1 MDLSVIENDPKEV
14 KKYLQN
20 FVPINYYRVLD
31 DAYLYQVRAIL
42 LHSVSHAD
50 SYNPIYAGLINDL
63 TVTVGNNHVSYTT
76 SIKAVVDNVSSLI
89 TKTEKL
95 EAETST
101 SIASIETI
109 QEVYASDKE
118 ARATEVKTLTA
129 AIKDIVIGG
138 RNIMKNSDFSRGYRE
153 WQEASI
159 EPLEHFIGKLYK
171 VRSTGI
177 VGSLMG
183 IYPLEEFQNMAM
195 VEGTQ
200 YSVSFYAYGSI
211 MLMDEIYLT
220 SASEAPIKLP
230 SVVISTDLS
239 ERRHITFKAPT
250 GGGGLGLIIG
260 ATATKEDD
268 WFNIGKVKVELGN
281 RPTDWTPAPED
292 VDGYIARVQSVIT
305 EFRDVQVKDNVAKA
319 KLIEKLD
326 SRVDDNAATVKREL
340 ETQVTKHDALAKRTE
355 TVEANTKDNKAKI
368 ETVETAFTDEKS
380 ATAKRLRTLEAAS
393 ALGKGKITVL
403 EKVTADT
410 DKVIAEQSTTLN
422 AKIDNISSGGRN
434 LLKNADFKLGVDT
447 WGTSKITK
455 AKNILGNL
463 LTVTNTGT
471 TTDYYGLQPVDIFR
485 NIKLLENKEYVLSFY
500 AKGNIPTINDIWITS
515 TGNLPQQL
523 SNAEITT
530 GIADRTEIVFTA
542 ENTSEESSLLI
553 GANGYAKGSWFAV
566 VAVKLELGNKATD
579 WTIAPEDTGEII
591 EQVEANI
598 EAYKK
603 AQALI
608 NLATAEDYKKMNASV
623 GENKGELERLDS
635 LVVTNEKA
643 IGTINT
649 KLEVEIGGNIAKIIE
664 DYKVVSS
671 DVGAMGTK
679 LDGVYAQ
686 TNPVMMGSE
695 EVMIGSEKH
704 YAGVWTET
712 GARIEQGLAQSFRT
726 DVLESSIDSNR
737 ALIKEEAITRVNA
750 LGSLSA
756 LTTKIQANT
765 ENNTSEIKKLMIT
778 VTTPESGLAAVVTE
792 LKAVVAENT
801 TVGKATKK
809 AAEAAAKLAGNK
821 GEVIFSN
828 VAPSKEKELPQNL
841 WIDTSEDL
849 NTPKRWAGGKWLVVT
864 DFAAKAAQKAA
875 NKAQK
880 DATDAIRDAK
890 TADDKAVEA
899 QRVAGLAFEE
909 VLDISS
915 DSKIT
920 PSEKEQLK
928 VIVNS
933 IEREHVDILSRASKY
948 KVSTTEYVK
957 TYTALTTYVATLL
970 KSMSTTSEVV
980 RKDFNAKFD
989 TLFLQRANLNS
1000 QIIAAIKLV
1009 SDTANERLDST
1020 VKAVEDVQK
1029 AANAAQETATKATK
1043 SITDASLDNKLT
1055 PVEKKQIKIIWSEIV
1070 RENSEVL
1077 ANAAKY
1083 SVTTTDYTSAYNLL
1097 RDYLTPLLVKTTES
1111 SDISRT
1117 EFNSNFDTLFLRRA
1131 SLNTSIVNAAKEVA
1145 DEADSK
1151 GKTGIADAKEA
1162 KKVADLANGIVNDIT
1177 NDNVLTPSEKE
1188 QVWQIVESI
1197 KSTHISTTDYAVMY
1211 GVPTTT
1217 YSTKYNSLITY
1228 INGLLSSMTTKSVI
1242 DRTVFNNKF
1251 TELYDE
1257 RSKLDK
1263 VIRDKAKSI
1272 TTALDTS
1279 LNPVMIG
1286 SESVFI
1292 GDETILLGVW
1302 SETSERIHEDFL
1314 NQVRAAEAKGAA
1326 EQAQESADEA
1336 NTNLQPQNLSRIV
1349 EGSGAFATKF
1359 GAIAGQYSKMEGVI
1373 EGQRASIETY
1383 TNIGNLEAL
1392 KNEIAKERLNKNI
1405 EGLDAQKAKLTTA
1418 IADFNAQITLL
1429 NTKIAETEDVEV
1441 INEYRNQ
1448 VNSLQTAIVNANAEK
1463 SIIDDNKRQLAT
1475 EVRQLKDLEIVKDK
1489 TLLASGIKMTG
1500 PKGKVKGIG
1509 LLMEDTGYTNFD
1521 IIVDSFSM
1529 SVDETS
1535 TSIKPFKVNGT
1546 GFEVNVP
1553 LKANSTITTPSI
1565 QGGSITGTS
1574 ININNKFKVSAQG
1587 DLVATSGTFGGIVTG
1602 GSINIANKFK
1612 VDTAGNMTATSGKF
1626 SGDITGASGRFTGTV
1641 LADKIEGK
1649 VANIENAAVDTLQI
1663 ADFAVT
1669 IPRYYNNPNKVL
1681 VKKENFG
1688 EWVLL
1693 AKATFP
1699 SNGSSTSLNLGIE
1712 KMLAQQQAGN
1722 KYLEV
1727 GIFRNGIEIKKWT
1740 FESTDYPATGYI
1752 GWDLNFTYF
1761 PPILDT
1767 KTSTGEVIYEVKI
1780 RSVNFTSTTADYN
1793 SGSYYAEGITLTSIG
1808 MRK

>member
-50 SYNPIYAGLINDL
+50 SYNPVYAGLINDL
-63 TVTVGNNHVSYTT
+63 TVTVGNNHASYTT
-76 SIKAVVDNVSSLI
+76 SIKAVVDDVSVLV

-101 SIASIETI
+101 SIASIESI
-109 QEVYASDKE
+109 QEVYAADKE

-138 RNIMKNSDFSRGYRE
+138 RNIMINSDFSRGYRE

-159 EPLEHFIGKLYK
+159 EPLDHFIGKLFK
-171 VRSTGI
+171 IRSTGI

-195 VEGTQ
+195 VEGNQ

-211 MLMDEIYLT
+211 LLMDEIYLT
-220 SASEAPIKLP
+220 SPLEAPIKLP

-268 WFNIGKVKVELGN
+268 WFSIGKVKVELGN

-305 EFRDVQVKDNVAKA
+305 EFKDVQVKDNEAKA
-319 KLIEKLD
+319 LLIEKLD
-326 SRVDDNAATVKREL
+326 SRVDDNAATVTREL
-340 ETQVTKHDALAKRTE
+340 ETQVTKHNALAKRTE
-355 TVEANTKDNKAKI
+355 TVEANTAGNKAKI
-368 ETVETAFTDEKS
+368 EDVEIAFTDEKS
-380 ATAKRLRTLEAAS
+380 ATATRLSTLEAAS
-393 ALGKGKITVL
+393 ALGEGKITNL

-410 DKVIAEQSTTLN
+410 DKIVSEQGTTLN

-434 LLKNADFKLGVDT
+434 LLKNADFKLGADT
-447 WGTSKITK
+447 WGTSEITD
-455 AKNILGNL
+455 ANNILGNL

-485 NIKLLENKEYVLSFY
+485 NIRLLEGKEYVLSFY
-500 AKGNIPTINDIWITS
+500 AKGNIPIINDIWITS

-530 GIADRTEIVFTA
+530 GINDRTEIVFTA

-553 GANGYAKGSWFAV
+553 GANGYAKDSWFAV

-608 NLATAEDYKKMNASV
+608 NLATTESYEKMEASV

-635 LVVTNEKA
+635 LVVTNTDA
-643 IGTINT
+643 IGTIKN
-649 KLEVEIGGNIAKIIE
+649 KLEVAIDVNIAKIIE

-695 EVMIGSEKH
+695 EIMIGSEQH

-712 GARIEQGLAQSFRT
+712 GARIEQGLAQTFRM
-726 DVLESSIDSNR
+726 DVLESSIDSNS
-737 ALIKEEAITRVNA
+737 ALIKEESVTRVNE

-756 LTTKIQANT
+756 LTTEIKANT
-765 ENNTSEIKKLMIT
+765 DSNTAEIENLMIT
-778 VTTPESGLAAVVTE
+778 VTTPETGLSAVVTE
-792 LKAVVAENT
+792 MKAVVAENT
-801 TVGKATKK
+801 RIGDAAKT
-809 AAEAAAKLAGNK
+809 AAEEAATAAGNK

-828 VAPSKEKELPQNL
+828 VAPSVEKRLPQNL

-849 NTPKRWAGGKWLVVT
+849 NTPKRWAGGAWLVVT
-864 DFAAKAAQKAA
+864 DFAAKAAQQVADLAQQAA
-875 NKAQK
+875 
-880 DATDAIRDAK
+880 DDAIRDAK
-890 TADDKAVEA
+890 AADNKAIEA
-899 QRVAGLAFEE
+899 QLAADKKGE
-909 VLDISS
+909 VIFSS
-915 DSKIT
+915 AE
-920 PSEKEQLK
+920 P
-928 VIVNS
+928 
-933 IEREHVDILSRASKY
+933 
-948 KVSTTEYVK
+948 
-957 TYTALTTYVATLL
+957 
-970 KSMSTTSEVV
+970 
-980 RKDFNAKFD
+980 
-989 TLFLQRANLNS
+989 
-1000 QIIAAIKLV
+1000 
-1009 SDTANERLDST
+1009 ST
-1020 VKAVEDVQK
+1020 VKRLPQNMWIDTTAGKNTPKRWVDTEWVIVTDKVAVD
-1029 AANAAQETATKATK
+1029 AANVAEGARSDINDIAADAKFTPTEKRQLVTVLEEIIQEDIAIRALATKYIISDAVYAKAYKDLMDYINPKMLNK
-1043 SITDASLDNKLT
+1043 STTDTIVRSTFNDRFNKLYGSRAT
-1055 PVEKKQIKIIWSEIV
+1055 LEIQINTKIE
-1070 RENSEVL
+1070 
-1077 ANAAKY
+1077 ANIAA
-1083 SVTTTDYTSAYNLL
+1083 
-1097 RDYLTPLLVKTTES
+1097 
-1111 SDISRT
+1111 
-1117 EFNSNFDTLFLRRA
+1117 
-1131 SLNTSIVNAAKEVA
+1131 
-1145 DEADSK
+1145 ADSK
-1151 GKTGIADAKEA
+1151 GKAGIADAKVA
-1162 KKVADLANGIVNDIT
+1162 KDIADTANSIVNDIT

-1197 KSTHISTTDYAVMY
+1197 KSTHISTKDYAEMY

-1217 YSTKYNSLITY
+1217 YSTKYSNLLTY
-1228 INGLLSSMTTKSVI
+1228 INGLMTSMTTNSAIV
-1242 DRTVFNNKF
+1242 RSTFNSYF

-1272 TTALDTS
+1272 TSALDSS
-1279 LNPVMIG
+1279 LNPVMLG
-1286 SESVFI
+1286 SESVYI

-1314 NQVRAAEAKGAA
+1314 NNVRAAEAKGAA
-1326 EQAQESADEA
+1326 DQAQESANEA
-1336 NTNLQPQNLSRIV
+1336 NTKLQPQNISKIV
-1349 EGSGAFATKF
+1349 EGSGAFATEF
-1359 GAIAGQYSKMEGVI
+1359 GAIAGQYSKMEGTI
-1373 EGQRASIETY
+1373 EGQKASIETY
-1383 TNIGNLEAL
+1383 NSVGNLEAL
-1392 KNEIAKERLNKNI
+1392 KNEIAKERLNKSI

-1418 IADFNAQITLL
+1418 VADYTAQITLI
-1429 NTKIAETEDVEV
+1429 NTKITATEILEV
-1441 INEYRNQ
+1441 KDEYRNQ
-1448 VNSLQTAIVNANAEK
+1448 ISKLQAAIVNANAEK
-1463 SIIDDNKRQLAT
+1463 LIIDDNKRQLAT
-1475 EVRQLKDLEIVKDK
+1475 EVRQLGDLEIVKNK
-1489 TLLASGIKMTG
+1489 VLLESGIKMTG

-1509 LLMEDTGYTNFD
+1509 LLMEDTGFTNFD

-1535 TSIKPFKVNGT
+1535 TSIKPFRVNGT

-1565 QGGSITGTS
+1565 QGGNITGTS
-1574 ININNKFKVSAQG
+1574 ININNKFEVTALG
-1587 DLVATSGTFGGIVTG
+1587 DLTATSGTFGGIVTG
-1602 GSINIANKFK
+1602 GSINIADKFM
-1612 VDTAGNMTATSGKF
+1612 VDSLGNMTATTGTF
-1626 SGDITGASGRFTGTV
+1626 SGSITGATGTFTGSITGASGRFTGTV
-1641 LADKIEGK
+1641 LADNIEGK
-1649 VANIENAAVDTLQI
+1649 VANIENASVDTLQI
-1663 ADFAVT
+1663 AGQAVT
-1669 IPRYYNNPNKVL
+1669 IPRSIYV
-1681 VKKENFG
+1681 VD
-1688 EWVLL
+1688 
-1693 AKATFP
+1693 A
-1699 SNGSSTSLNLGIE
+1699 SSTDRDNWVNIATVTAGGNGGILNISTYMDRLYSNSAQYSIADIRLRMLKDGAVLKQWNLQRLIAVPPSSGTGSTNYRADYPFLYLEYLDETKVRGSYQLQLVGFSAKIDNLVFSLN
-1712 KMLAQQQAGN
+1712 
-1722 KYLEV
+1722 
-1727 GIFRNGIEIKKWT
+1727 
-1740 FESTDYPATGYI
+1740 
-1752 GWDLNFTYF
+1752 
-1761 PPILDT
+1761 
-1767 KTSTGEVIYEVKI
+1767 EVK
-1780 RSVNFTSTTADYN
+1780 R
-1793 SGSYYAEGITLTSIG
+1793 
-1808 MRK
+1808 